1 MKEDMD
7 SHSTNGLSDE
17 QLADLARLVDGT
29 LPADRRAELESRLA
43 ESPQLARIVERQSAA
58 VDALRETADT
68 GAPARLRAR
77 VERRRGGATAG
88 QRRPALIGGAIAAA
102 AVTALALVVAL
113 PGAGGVSVASAA
125 ALGQR
130 PATQP
135 APGVTP
141 GTPQLLGAKV
151 GNVPFPNYAAKF
163 SWKPVGARQ
172 DGLSGRGATTVYY
185 ASGLRR
191 VAYTIV
197 SGSALHAPSGSRS
210 TTRGGVEFRAFRSGG
225 RAAVTWQRG
234 GHTCVLSGAGVR
246 PAELLTLA
254 DWRGKGAIPF

>member
-1 MKEDMD
+1 MGSE
-7 SHSTNGLSDE
+7 STNGFSED

-29 LPADRRAELESRLA
+29 LPADRRVELEARLA
-43 ESPQLARIVERQSAA
+43 ESPEFSSIVERQGVA
-58 VDALRETADT
+58 VDALRGTADV

-77 VERRRGGATAG
+77 VERRGSPAARR
-88 QRRPALIGGAIAAA
+88 RRPALIGGAIAAA

-113 PGAGGVSVASAA
+113 PGAGGVSAASAA

-135 APGVTP
+135 APGAAP
-141 GTPQLLGAKV
+141 GTPQLLRARV
-151 GNVPFPNYAAKF
+151 EDVPFPNYGAKF
-163 SWKPVGARQ
+163 SWKPVGARK

-185 ASGLRR
+185 GSGLRR

-197 SGSALHAPSGSRS
+197 SGGALHAPSGARS
-210 TTRGGVEFRAFRSGG
+210 TTRGGVEFRTFQSGG
-225 RAAVTWQRG
+225 RIVVTWQRR
-234 GHTCVLSGAGVR
+234 GHTCVLSGKAVR